1 MDSPR
6 IKLPNIS
13 TTFPYC
19 DCSSQED
26 HDSNTSP
33 CRSAEHWKYAITN
46 IRKSM
51 FNSSSC
57 AIPSPSSHLMKF
69 ERDFRKPTDTEQ
81 VLQER
86 ENQFGHSLYNFN
98 SDPFSSRDIFE
109 YRLRRS
115 EHLILRLLN
124 YFALHGKNH
133 SYVRILPGVF
143 LVQKHEECRKEFP
156 SPRTI
161 SNALEFFG
169 KNCAP
174 VDTLS
179 FSALYDSIL
188 QQRTKPRLVSN
199 TFIPYTYTIG
209 VRFTNPYMKMRD
221 ILVRG
226 NIPLWCQ
233 TLIITECVRLLPI
246 EQGMTLKGILPF
258 AKDVEF
264 TFGSLQFDDPY
275 PDLLIMFERFAM
287 ELSDP
292 HMIFEVP
299 PNELCRWKNRQL
311 NILDGVLYCE
321 IPDETAIM
329 ITDLADAWAA
339 SQGMNI

>member
-1 MDSPR
+1 MNSPT
-6 IKLPNIS
+6 IKQPNIS

-19 DCSSQED
+19 DCSTQED
-26 HDSNTSP
+26 HDSNSSP
-33 CRSAEHWKYAITN
+33 CRSADHWRYAISN
-46 IRKSM
+46 IRKSL

-57 AIPSPSSHLMKF
+57 AIPSPASHLM
-69 ERDFRKPTDTEQ
+69 Q
-81 VLQER
+81 YER
-86 ENQFGHSLYNFN
+86 ELRKSRNNQPLTQYQEGRFGQPLYSFN
-98 SDPFSSRDIFE
+98 SDPLASRDIFE
-109 YRLRRS
+109 YRISRS
-115 EHLILRLLN
+115 EHLILRLLQF
-124 YFALHGKNH
+124 FAMHGKTH
-133 SYVRILPGVF
+133 SYVRISPGIF
-143 LVQKHEECRKEFP
+143 LVQKYEECRTEFP

-161 SNALEFFG
+161 SNALDFFG
-169 KNCAP
+169 QNCAP
-174 VDTLS
+174 IDTLT
-179 FSALYDSIL
+179 FSDLYNSIM
-188 QQRTKPRLVSN
+188 QQRTQPRLLSN
-199 TFIPYTYTIG
+199 TFIPYTYTLG
-209 VRFTNPYMKMRD
+209 VRFTNPYKKMRD
-221 ILVRG
+221 VLVRG

-233 TLIITECVRLLPI
+233 TLFITECVRLLPI

-292 HMIFEVP
+292 HMMYEVP

-321 IPDETAIM
+321 IPDETAM
-329 ITDLADAWAA
+329 LVTNLADAWAT